1 MMKKGPESEMQRP
14 TKTTVTLP
22 SDLYGQMWQ
31 VIANE
36 RSAGKKVTA
45 QDIMIEALRDHLTAR
60 QKEVAA

>member
-1 MMKKGPESEMQRP
+1 MQRP